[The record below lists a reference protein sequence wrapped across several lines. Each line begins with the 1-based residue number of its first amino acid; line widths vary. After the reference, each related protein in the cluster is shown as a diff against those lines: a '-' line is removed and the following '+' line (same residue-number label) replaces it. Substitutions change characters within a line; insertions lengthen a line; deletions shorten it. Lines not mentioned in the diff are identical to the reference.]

1 MLIFPLI
8 FPIHLIL
15 CNLILIR
22 KEKARYH
29 HFIVLKAP
37 PSNLPRIKQQSV
49 PIYGTRTSVVLCS
62 GFIIKIGGIYRTR
75 KKTNVSL
82 QSNMSCTASNTRQ
95 IYRL

>member
-1 MLIFPLI
+1 MLNLIFI
-8 FPIHLIL
+8 
-15 CNLILIR
+15 
-22 KEKARYH
+22 EKKST
-29 HFIVLKAP
+29 V
-37 PSNLPRIKQQSV
+37 PSFYRPKGTAKYLPRIKQQSV
-49 PIYGTRTSVVLCS
+49 PIYGTRTPVVLCS